1 MDRVDSDLQKHYQN
15 IEISIEVSNCCG
27 VQIVDE
33 TDICSKC
40 KEHCE
45 AISLSEYLYQQ
56 EEQAYEDSLEKD

>member
-1 MDRVDSDLQKHYQN
+1 MNKVDSDLQKHYQN
-15 IEISIEVSNCCG
+15 IEMSVEVSNRCG
-27 VQIVDE
+27 EQIVDE

-56 EEQAYEDSLEKD
+56 EEQAYENRRES

>member
-1 MDRVDSDLQKHYQN
+1 MNKVDSDLQKHYQN
-15 IEISIEVSNCCG
+15 IEMSVEVSNCCG
-27 VQIVDE
+27 EQIVDE

-56 EEQAYEDSLEKD
+56 EEQAYENRRES